1 MLTERDIDILRVLA
15 KYQVLSRAQIQ
26 ALCFAK
32 EEGDVAGSRVTRRR
46 LQSLVSDGYVN
57 RLRTYVFNPAM
68 GTPAPVYYPAKKGCE
83 FLAVHFDDDRY
94 YAVPTR
100 PPQAELALH
109 WLAISET
116 HILLDQ
122 AVALQKEVELVAW
135 LNEYDQVNPDAQ
147 TPEERYRIYTLI
159 RKQPRLVCA
168 PDAAFL
174 LAGYGHKKAYYL
186 EQDRGTSGVRQ
197 VAASKTLGYAAMA
210 EQHLHKRHFPD
221 ATAPMFSVLML
232 TTNPRR
238 RDALRKEIGKKPGA
252 ELWKFAS
259 LNDLRPDSILFA
271 PVFYS
276 HDASEPVPLVRPVQS
291 SEKIAEA
298 VEAKCQP

>member
-1 MLTERDIDILRVLA
+1 
-15 KYQVLSRAQIQ
+15 
-26 ALCFAK
+26 LCFAS
-32 EEGDVAGSRVTRRR
+32 EEGDEASSRVTRRR
-46 LQSLVSDGYVN
+46 LQSLVSDGYIN

-83 FLAVHFDDDRY
+83 FLAVHLDDDRY

-109 WLAISET
+109 WLSISET

-122 AVALQKEVELVAW
+122 ALARQNDVELAAW

-159 RKQPRLVCA
+159 RRQPRLVCA

-221 ATAPMFSVLML
+221 ATAPMFSVLMI
-232 TTNPRR
+232 TTDPRR

-252 ELWKFAS
+252 VLWKFAS
-259 LNDLRPDSILFA
+259 LADLTPESFLTA
-271 PVFYS
+271 PVFYA
-276 HDASEPVPLVRPVQS
+276 HDASEPAPLVRPVPFTDAAATV
-291 SEKIAEA
+291 E
-298 VEAKCQP
+298 EAKCQT

>member
-15 KYQVLSRAQIQ
+15 RYYVLSRAQIQ
-26 ALCFAK
+26 SLCFA
-32 EEGDVAGSRVTRRR
+32 GDTGEASSRVTRRR
-46 LQSLVSDGYVN
+46 LQSLVSNGYVN

-83 FLAVHFDDDRY
+83 FLAVHTGEDHY
-94 YAVPTR
+94 YTVPLR

-116 HILLDQ
+116 HILLNQ
-122 AVALQKEVELVAW
+122 ALALQPAVELVAW
-135 LNEYDQVNPDAQ
+135 LNEYDQVKPDAQ
-147 TPEERYRIYTLI
+147 TPEEKFRIYTLI

-174 LAGYGHKKAYYL
+174 LSAQGHRKVYYL
-186 EQDRGTSGVRQ
+186 EQDRATSGVRQ
-197 VAASKTLGYAAMA
+197 IAASKTLGYAAMA
-210 EQHLHKRHFPD
+210 EQLLHKRHFPE
-221 ATAPMFSVLML
+221 ATVPTFSVLMI
-232 TTNPRR
+232 TTDPRR

-252 ELWKFAS
+252 ALWKFAAQT
-259 LNDLRPDSILFA
+259 DLRPETFLSE

-276 HDASEPVPLVRPVQS
+276 CDAVEPTPLVRLPS
-291 SEKIAEA
+291 TTSTPTEGAT
-298 VEAKCQP
+298 